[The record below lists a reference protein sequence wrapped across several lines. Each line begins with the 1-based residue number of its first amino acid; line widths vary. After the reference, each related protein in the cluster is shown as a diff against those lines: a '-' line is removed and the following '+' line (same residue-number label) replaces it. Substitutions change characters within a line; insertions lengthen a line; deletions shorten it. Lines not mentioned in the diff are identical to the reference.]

1 MIQTILITGGNGYIA
16 QSLAKSLSEYNI
28 ITKPRQELD
37 ISNSEQVDEFFN
49 SHQVD
54 YVIHTATK
62 GGKRTLPDTQ
72 EVYDTDL
79 AMFNNLARHSDKYKR
94 MFVFGSGAE
103 FTLQPPFY
111 GKVKREITQLTSQY
125 DNITVLRLY
134 GCFGELEEPQRFFKN
149 NLTKYYKREAL
160 EVHNNIYM
168 DFFYDKDIATVI
180 EMYMQDS
187 SLPGVLD
194 LAYSGKFRLGELAAM
209 INSLDDHKVGITV
222 GDSNNNHYISNARL
236 PEVIEDRLV
245 GLYEGIRTSYNNIKN
260 E

>member
-1 MIQTILITGGNGYIA
+1 
-16 QSLAKSLSEYNI
+16 
-28 ITKPRQELD
+28 
-37 ISNSEQVDEFFN
+37 
-49 SHQVD
+49 
-54 YVIHTATK
+54 
-62 GGKRTLPDTQ
+62 
-72 EVYDTDL
+72 
-79 AMFNNLARHSDKYKR
+79 
-94 MFVFGSGAE
+94 
-103 FTLQPPFY
+103 
-111 GKVKREITQLTSQY
+111 
-125 DNITVLRLY
+125 
-134 GCFGELEEPQRFFKN
+134 
-149 NLTKYYKREAL
+149 
-160 EVHNNIYM
+160 M